1 MWSRLVSLH
10 LSPILCNRQGTEQ
23 IKTGESN
30 HGLNNSTLANVI
42 MFWSS
47 SRSVWSVLNSVGLVP
62 SWVLWV
68 SCHHAIMTSW
78 VQNFSYGYFM
88 GLKYFLV
95 GISWSQIFSCG
106 YFVGPRFFLVVI
118 LWVQNFVLWVFCGS
132 KIFSRGYFIC
142 PKFYDFQ

>member
-47 SRSVWSVLNSVGLVP
+47 SRSVWSVLNPVGLVP

-95 GISWSQIFSCG
+95 GISWVSNFFSWVFRGSKIFSCG
-106 YFVGPRFFLVVI
+106 YFVGSKFCLVGI
-118 LWVQNFVLWVFCGS
+118 LWVKDFFSWVFHLS
-132 KIFSRGYFIC
+132 KIL
-142 PKFYDFQ
+142 